1 MRVLG
6 SAVLAMEFL
15 VMGFALLL
23 AMESHGALA
32 LWLGS
37 ALALLL
43 LLNAGLMKKMTGW
56 YFGSLLQV
64 GLIA

>member
-1 MRVLG
+1 MRILG

-32 LWLGS
+32 LSPVSYTHLT
-37 ALALLL
+37 LPT
-43 LLNAGLMKKMTGW
+43 KRI
-56 YFGSLLQV
+56 V
-64 GLIA
+64 